1 MRLSISDAAFIP
13 GREKV
18 ACGHLI
24 WPEECPAKFISNLE
38 LDQGYRGMC
47 MVADQGRVVFSGQ
60 ALVKR
65 RLHHGRDQL
74 VVMLPDIDVGHLSS
88 SATVEI
94 EPCKLEY
101 A

>member
-13 GREKV
+13 GRGNW

-24 WPEECPAKFISNLE
+24 WPEKCPAELISILE

-47 MVADQGRVVFSGQ
+47 MVEDQGKVVFSGQ

-65 RLHHGRDQL
+65 RLHHGHDQL
-74 VVMLPDIDVGHLSS
+74 VIMLPDINVGHLSS
-88 SATVEI
+88 GAKVEI
-94 EPCKLEY
+94 EPCKLAY